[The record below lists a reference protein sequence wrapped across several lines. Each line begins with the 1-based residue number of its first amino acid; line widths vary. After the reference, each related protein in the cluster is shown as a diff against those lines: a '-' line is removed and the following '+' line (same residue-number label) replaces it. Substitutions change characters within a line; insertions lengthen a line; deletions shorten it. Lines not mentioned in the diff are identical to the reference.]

1 MLVCYP
7 CLIFLIIFHLLSLTL
22 QLVLW
27 KTESVPFSNG
37 VDYIVTEWQG
47 ECFYFFVLFLG
58 GINLGT
64 YGDRCSYS
72 LHDNLR
78 FFCQRIFQGSSLAY
92 LWSLL
97 PLLAKRTI
105 TDDSLYVLTPAL
117 KVILALDDAGWAE
130 VLSKQVYSFFFFCKG
145 QFLVVL
151 FFQEYE
157 NASIS

>member
-1 MLVCYP
+1 MVLFAEMNFKNPHSIPRPLVQMRFWIICNISDHA

-27 KTESVPFSNG
+27 KTKSVPFSNG

-105 TDDSLYVLTPAL
+105 TDDSPYVRTPAL
-117 KVILALDDAGWAE
+117 KAVLALDDAG
-130 VLSKQVYSFFFFCKG
+130 VSQGPF
-145 QFLVVL
+145 
-151 FFQEYE
+151 
-157 NASIS
+157 